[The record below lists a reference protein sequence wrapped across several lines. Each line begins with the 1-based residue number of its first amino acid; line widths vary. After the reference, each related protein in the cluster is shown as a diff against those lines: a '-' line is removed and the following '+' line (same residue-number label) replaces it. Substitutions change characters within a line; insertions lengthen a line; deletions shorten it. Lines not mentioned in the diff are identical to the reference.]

1 MVGMKGHDA
10 QLFYRYYLVVNNLP
24 ANAGAPETRVSSLN
38 QEDPLKEEMATQ
50 SSILAQ
56 RIPWA
61 EETGRVQSMELQRAE
76 HN

>member
-10 QLFYRYYLVVNNLP
+10 QLFYCYYLVVNNLL

-38 QEDPLKEEMATQ
+38 QEDPLEEEMATQ
-50 SSILAQ
+50 ASILAQ
-56 RIPWA
+56 RVPWA
-61 EETGRVQSMELQRAE
+61 EETGRVQSMELQRVQ